1 MTKIRSRVLLFALIM
16 ACILACMLPAVSAA
30 EVMDDLE
37 KSPFNEETLAL
48 YAYLRTELEKV
59 AEGTRTDAYIAIDQ
73 ETLTAMGL
81 KTEWTAEELGVES
94 ISQADSARISEQFMA
109 QFEGFSHLLEALMHD
124 MPGSLYWFDKTEG
137 FKRGLSSRQWGD
149 GTRVDRVEITQFH
162 TYFLV
167 SPAYQGEGYS
177 EQTPTLD
184 PIAVARANAAIEAA
198 DAIVS
203 RYADLPDY
211 QKLVA
216 YRDEICALASYND
229 AAVAPEYNGGYG
241 DPWQMIYVF
250 DGDPE
255 TNVVCEGYA
264 KAFAYLC
271 SKSSFAADVECYTVT
286 GEMQGGTGAGG
297 HMWNIVSIDGRS
309 YIADI
314 TNSDESTAGQAG
326 ELFLAGYDTQ
336 TPNAYVF
343 NAGNSEISYVYYSD
357 TVALLEGYGVLLLES
372 NDYTPPSFEIVLPDD
387 ELTYTGDPISVGD
400 VDSHDHIIYRTD
412 ALPDGNYRWT
422 VEWYQNGE
430 ALSYNPILPGTYL
443 LRVTAT
449 DLQDPRLSYTK
460 EREVTIG
467 RATPTYTLP
476 TGLTATY
483 GDLLSEVILPAGF
496 AWESFDGS
504 TTVGIVG
511 THSFAAVYT
520 PEDTTLYHPVT
531 LELTLTVSPLDIS
544 EAEITL
550 GPAPTYTGAVLTP
563 VIASAT
569 LNGMDI
575 TYNLSVENAVEPGE
589 YSMMLTGTGNY
600 CGTVI
605 KEWRIL
611 PADENTTPD
620 TTPDGNDENSGN
632 SENAGSNGNGSDTDQ
647 GKNDDENDNDTV
659 LILAIAAGVGI
670 PLFAVIII
678 ATGKKKK

>member
-1 MTKIRSRVLLFALIM
+1 MKQIRSRAILLALILS
-16 ACILACMLPAVSAA
+16 CVLTCMIPAVSAA
-30 EVMDDLE
+30 KVVDEPE
-37 KSPFNEETLAL
+37 KTPFNAATLTL
-48 YAYLRTELEKV
+48 YTHLRTALEEV
-59 AEGTRTDAYIAIDQ
+59 SNGSRADAHIVIGQ
-73 ETLTAMGL
+73 ETFAEMGL
-81 KTEWTAEELGVES
+81 KTEWTATELGVES
-94 ISQADSARISEQFMA
+94 IGENESKLISEQFMA

-124 MPGSLYWFDKTEG
+124 MPGELYWFDKTEG
-137 FKRGLSSRQWGD
+137 FQRGLSSRQWGD
-149 GTRVDRVEITQFH
+149 GIRVDRVEITEFH
-162 TYFLV
+162 AYFLV

-177 EQTPTLD
+177 VKTPTVD
-184 PIAVARANAAIEAA
+184 PSAVARANAAMEAA
-198 DAIVS
+198 NAIVT

-211 QKLVA
+211 QKLLA
-216 YRDEICALASYND
+216 YRDEICALVSYND
-229 AAVAPEYNGGYG
+229 AAVAPEYTGGYG

-250 DGDPE
+250 DGDPD

-286 GEMQGGTGAGG
+286 GQMQGGTGAGG
-297 HMWNIVSIDGRS
+297 HMWNIVSINGKS

-314 TNSDESTAGQAG
+314 TNSDEGTAGQAG
-326 ELFLAGYDTQ
+326 ELFLTGYDRQ

-343 NAGNSEISYVYYSD
+343 NAGNSEISYWYYSD

-387 ELTYTGDPISVGD
+387 ELTYTGGPITVGN
-400 VDSHDHIIYRTD
+400 VDSHNHIIYRTD
-412 ALPDGNYRWT
+412 ALPDGNYQWT

-430 ALSYNPILPGTYL
+430 ELSYNPILPGTYL

-449 DLQDPRLSYTK
+449 DLQDPRLTYTE

-467 RATPTYTLP
+467 RATPKYTLP

-483 GDLLSEVILPAGF
+483 GDLLSEVILPTGF
-496 AWESFDGS
+496 AWESSDES
-504 TTVGIVG
+504 KTVGIVG
-511 THSFAAVYT
+511 TRSFTAVYT
-520 PEDTTLYHPVT
+520 PEDTTLYLPVT
-531 LELTLTVSPLDIS
+531 LQIPVTVSPLDIS

-550 GPAPTYTGAVLTP
+550 APSPTYTGAVLAPEIT
-563 VIASAT
+563 SAT
-569 LNGMDI
+569 LKGMDI

-589 YSMMLTGTGNY
+589 YTLMLTGTGNY

-611 PADENTTPD
+611 PGGGNTTNTTPD
-620 TTPDGNDENSGN
+620 SNGGSGT
-632 SENAGSNGNGSDTDQ
+632 GNGSNANPDN
-647 GKNDDENDNDTV
+647 GKNNGENDNDTV